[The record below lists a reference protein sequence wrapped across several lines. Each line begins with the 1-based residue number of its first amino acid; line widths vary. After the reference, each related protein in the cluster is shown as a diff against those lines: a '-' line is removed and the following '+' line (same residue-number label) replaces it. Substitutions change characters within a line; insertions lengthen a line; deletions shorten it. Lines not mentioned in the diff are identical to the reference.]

1 MNVSKVLG
9 PPVLCDATSA
19 TTSAATVTARI
30 SSAETIKE
38 TSSDILEDLKLLDFE
53 MSDELIRD
61 IVSPDSS
68 RRANVMMSES
78 VFNNCTFNFGK

>member
-1 MNVSKVLG
+1 MLG
-9 PPVLCDATSA
+9 PPVLSDATSA
-19 TTSAATVTARI
+19 TTSAATATATS

-38 TSSDILEDLKLLDFE
+38 TSSNIIEDLELLDFG

-61 IVSPDSS
+61 IVSPDTS

-78 VFNNCTFNFGK
+78 VSNNCIFNFGK

>member
-1 MNVSKVLG
+1 MLG
-9 PPVLCDATSA
+9 PPVLSDATSA
-19 TTSAATVTARI
+19 TTSAATATATS

-38 TSSDILEDLKLLDFE
+38 TSSNIIEDLELLDFG

-61 IVSPDSS
+61 IVSPDTS

-78 VFNNCTFNFGK
+78 VFNNCIFNFGK

>member
-1 MNVSKVLG
+1 MLG
-9 PPVLCDATSA
+9 PPVLSDATSA
-19 TTSAATVTARI
+19 TTSAATATATS

-38 TSSDILEDLKLLDFE
+38 TSSNIIEDLELLDFG

-61 IVSPDSS
+61 IVSPDTS